1 MAEAPAKIEV
11 TTREAI
17 LAVGFVFLTIIAV
30 ALVQAGVITNPVTLG
45 LMITLT
51 IGLIF
56 VGHFMARAGIISR
69 SAVPLW
75 YVFTFGIVMLVYGGI
90 ASGYI
95 PVAFLISGASVMEIA
110 ITNALFYTLVIMA
123 VVAAVAA
130 IYVGYR
136 YYKKRALGMI

>member
-1 MAEAPAKIEV
+1 MAEAPKIEV

-17 LAVGFVFLTIIAV
+17 LAIGFVFLTIIAV

-95 PVAFLISGASVMEIA
+95 PVAFLVSGASVMEIA

-136 YYKKRALGMI
+136 YYKKKALGMI

>member
-75 YVFTFGIVMLVYGGI
+75 YVFTFG
-90 ASGYI
+90 
-95 PVAFLISGASVMEIA
+95 ME
-110 ITNALFYTLVIMA
+110 V
-123 VVAAVAA
+123 
-130 IYVGYR
+130 
-136 YYKKRALGMI
+136 

>member
-1 MAEAPAKIEV
+1 MAAPRVEV
-11 TTREAI
+11 TSREAI
-17 LAVGFVFLTIIAV
+17 LAIGFVLLTIIAV
-30 ALVQAGVITNPVTLG
+30 ALVQAGIITNPISLG

-56 VGHFMARAGIISR
+56 VGHFMVRAGIISR

-75 YVFTFGIVMLVYGGI
+75 YIFTFGIVMLVYGGI
-90 ASGYI
+90 ASGSI
-95 PVAFLISGASVMEIA
+95 PVAFLIAGASVMEIA

-130 IYVGYR
+130 VYVGYR
-136 YYKKRALGMI
+136 YYKKRALGMV

>member
-1 MAEAPAKIEV
+1 MAEAPKVEV
-11 TTREAI
+11 TTREAV
-17 LAVGFVFLTIIAV
+17 LAIGLVLLTLIAV
-30 ALVQAGVITNPVTLG
+30 ALVQTGVITNPMSLG

-56 VGHFMARAGIISR
+56 VGHFMARANIISR
-69 SAVPLW
+69 GALPLW

-95 PVAFLISGASVMEIA
+95 PVAFLIAGASIHEIA
-110 ITNALFYTLVIMA
+110 ITNSLFYTLIIVA

-130 IYVGYR
+130 VYAGYR